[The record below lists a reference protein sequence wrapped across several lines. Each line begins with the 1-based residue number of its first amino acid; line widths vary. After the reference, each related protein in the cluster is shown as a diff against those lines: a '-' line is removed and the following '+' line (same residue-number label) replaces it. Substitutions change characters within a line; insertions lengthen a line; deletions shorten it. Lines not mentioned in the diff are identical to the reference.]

1 MYTPATFM
9 QTLPS
14 ELISLLGSSLFGST
28 VRLLSYSLMA
38 HHRERLFKLCHKKI
52 TMASIDQARKT
63 PQSGLQI
70 TRRAIALLAV
80 FSIILLPK
88 LIAVFKPEIPIAIG
102 YSQLSDGFL
111 FFSSTCEKIRWS
123 QFHGLV
129 ITPLDTHLLSA
140 IIGLYFGSALV
151 DFKA

>member
-1 MYTPATFM
+1 MT
-9 QTLPS
+9 
-14 ELISLLGSSLFGST
+14 
-28 VRLLSYSLMA
+28 
-38 HHRERLFKLCHKKI
+38 
-52 TMASIDQARKT
+52 SIDQARNV
-63 PQSGLQI
+63 PQSGLQV

-80 FSIILLPK
+80 FAIIVLPK
-88 LIAVFKPEIPIAIG
+88 LLAIFKPEVPIAIG
-102 YSQLSDGFL
+102 YSQISDGFL
-111 FFSSTCEKIRWS
+111 FFSSACEKIRWC

>member
-1 MYTPATFM
+1 M

-14 ELISLLGSSLFGST
+14 ELVSLFGSSLFGST
-28 VRLLSYSLMA
+28 VRLLSFSLMA
-38 HHRERLFKLCHKKI
+38 HHKERLFKLYRKKI
-52 TMASIDQARKT
+52 TMASIDQARKI

-70 TRRAIALLAV
+70 TRRTIALLAV

-88 LIAVFKPEIPIAIG
+88 LITIFKPEIPITIG

-111 FFSSTCEKIRWS
+111 FFSSASEKIRWS
-123 QFHGLV
+123 QLHGLV
-129 ITPLDTHLLSA
+129 ITPLDTHILSA

>member
-1 MYTPATFM
+1 M
-9 QTLPS
+9 QTLPT
-14 ELISLLGSSLFGST
+14 ELVSLLGSSLFGST
-28 VRLLSYSLMA
+28 VRLLSFSLMA
-38 HHRERLFKLCHKKI
+38 RHRERLFKLYHKKL
-52 TMASIDQARKT
+52 TMTSIDQARKA
-63 PQSGLQI
+63 PQSGLQL

-111 FFSSTCEKIRWS
+111 FFSSACEKIRWS